1 MKRIAR
7 IVLIGSIGLAML
19 SVAHSASPQN
29 TISDAWKNCQSSDPD
44 KRLAG
49 CTKIIESKGFGSA
62 SRLSDAL
69 DGRCWAYH
77 VKSQYD
83 LAITDCK
90 ASLAIRPSY
99 SYAFNNL
106 GTAYLGLKDY
116 ANALAAFNR
125 AIELKP
131 TFVHSRL
138 NRARTFAALGRDND
152 AKREYQSV
160 LTLEPTNGEARDA
173 LKTESTAEARP
184 PPSLATPEGQAFPHP
199 AIANPLGRR
208 VALVIGNSN
217 YQWAGRLRNPA
228 RDAASIASEL
238 QRVGFQKVLL
248 KNDLTRGELDGV
260 LRQFSRETDGA
271 DWAVIYYAG
280 HGLEMSG
287 INYLIPVDAKIE
299 SDRDVEFET
308 IPMGRAMASVEGAK
322 RLRLIVLDACR
333 NNPFLSQ
340 MRRTGVARSIGR
352 GLAPIEPEA
361 GSLVVY
367 AAKHGETAAD
377 GDDVNSPFAAALTKR
392 ISTPGIEVRR
402 LFDLVRDDV
411 LASTNR
417 RQQPFSYGSLSG
429 SEDFYFVA
437 K

>member
-1 MKRIAR
+1 M
-7 IVLIGSIGLAML
+7 
-19 SVAHSASPQN
+19 
-29 TISDAWKNCQSSDPD
+29 
-44 KRLAG
+44 
-49 CTKIIESKGFGSA
+49 
-62 SRLSDAL
+62 
-69 DGRCWAYH
+69 
-77 VKSQYD
+77 
-83 LAITDCK
+83 
-90 ASLAIRPSY
+90 
-99 SYAFNNL
+99 
-106 GTAYLGLKDY
+106 KDY
-116 ANALAAFNR
+116 TNALAAFNR

-131 TFVHSRL
+131 TFVYSRL
-138 NRARTFAALGRDND
+138 NRARTFAALGRDGD
-152 AKREYQSV
+152 AKQEYQNV
-160 LTLEPTNGEARDA
+160 LTIEPTNGEARDA
-173 LKTESTAEARP
+173 LKTDSTAETRP
-184 PPSLATPEGQAFPHP
+184 SANVATSESQMPHP
-199 AIANPLGRR
+199 AIINPPGRR

-217 YQWAGRLRNPA
+217 YQWVGRLRNPA
-228 RDAASIASEL
+228 RDAASIANEL
-238 QRVGFQKVLL
+238 RRVGFQQVLL
-248 KNDLTRGELDGV
+248 KNDLTRSELDGV
-260 LRQFSRETDGA
+260 LRQFSRQTEGA

-308 IPMGRAMASVEGAK
+308 VSMGRAMASVEGAK

-352 GLAPIEPEA
+352 GLALIEPEA

-377 GDDVNSPFAAALTKR
+377 GDDLNSPFAAALAKR

-429 SEDFYFVA
+429 SEDFYFVV